1 MITSSDKQMITMEYV
16 DTNGDRHRVQV
27 DVNGMA
33 TDFLDTFR
41 AFLYVCG
48 FHADTIADLL
58 NDEEIK

>member
-1 MITSSDKQMITMEYV
+1 MNEKQMITMEYV

-33 TDFLDTFR
+33 NDFLDTFR

-48 FHADTIADLL
+48 FHADTITDLL
-58 NDEEIK
+58 NDKEIT

>member
-33 TDFLDTFR
+33 NDFLDTFR